1 MPDFSAA
8 IALLRKPIEDLYSSS
23 SGLIKE
29 KISILRTSAKM
40 KDLHKKLWESQRVKT
55 IWHTDRPLSLSTF
68 FYPVSISNEDGE
80 GRTRLTSL
88 DDLSNNH
95 SIIFGTVGQG
105 KSILMRYL
113 LGREIRS
120 GIRVPVFCELRNVEN
135 QSLFNYLSER
145 FSLLLGMKI
154 DIELMEYFAE
164 KGKISF
170 LLDGFDEIDTINIQK
185 TLAEIDDLS
194 YKFPLCRII
203 LSSRPDTECK
213 NLSNF
218 YAKKISPLENEDLS
232 GFYKKIT
239 KDEKFTSR
247 LVNAITASPV
257 KIRELVKTPLL
268 ATLLAISYQ
277 TAHKI
282 PLDFAE
288 FYDELFQ
295 ILLVRHD
302 GSKLGWRRPRK
313 TKLNDREIQQIFEA
327 FCFATRRRQTI
338 SLDREAAHQFAA
350 ESIKQCDVA
359 SDPQGFID
367 DVKNITCLLVDEA
380 KKVNFV
386 HASVQEFF
394 AARFIKTRTEP
405 VAEKFYAQLLS
416 GKWTNWSEEIH
427 FLRQIDTHRATKYFV
442 VPDIELTINDLI
454 TNGDKVTQEIID
466 EHLKLLFVKKRV
478 ILRDGA
484 SVENY
489 YIDIKLRV
497 NTYHYQLLNQRIY
510 SALFRQITPN
520 ENTWKFGFEQ
530 EPEKLSRT
538 YLEICKDKGPV
549 NYAKISELIT
559 IWTTQQIRE
568 KSLLLNTIKKNEI
581 PSSFIDL

>member
-23 SGLIKE
+23 SGLVKE
-29 KISILRTSAKM
+29 KISILRTASKM
-40 KDLHKKLWESQRVKT
+40 NGLHKKLWESQRVKT

-68 FYPVSISNEDGE
+68 FYPVSVSNEDNE
-80 GRTRLTSL
+80 GSTKLTSL
-88 DDLSNNH
+88 ENLENNH
-95 SIIFGTVGQG
+95 NIIFGTVGQG

-120 GIRVPVFCELRNVEN
+120 GVRVPVFCELRNVEEK
-135 QSLFNYLSER
+135 SLFSYLTER
-145 FSLLLGMKI
+145 FSLLLGIKT
-154 DIELMEYFAE
+154 DIELMTHFAE

-170 LLDGFDEIDTINIQK
+170 LLDGFDEIDTINVQK
-185 TLAEIDDLS
+185 TLVEIDDLS
-194 YKFPLCRII
+194 YKFPMCRIV

-218 YAKKISPLENEDLS
+218 YANRISPLENEDLF

-239 KDEKFTSR
+239 KDEEFTNR

-257 KIRELVKTPLL
+257 KIKELVKTPLL

-302 GSKLGWRRPRK
+302 GSKLGWRRQRK

-338 SLDREAAHQFAA
+338 TLDRENAYQFAI
-350 ESIKQCDVA
+350 ESIRECDVT
-359 SDPQGFID
+359 SDPQGFIE

-380 KKVNFV
+380 KKINFV

-394 AARFIKTRTEP
+394 AARYIKTRTEP
-405 VAEKFYAQLLS
+405 VAEKFYSQLLA
-416 GKWTNWSEEIH
+416 GKWANWMEEIQ
-427 FLRQIDTHRATKYFV
+427 FLRQIDTHRSTKYFIL
-442 VPDIELTINDLI
+442 PDIEKTIKDILFTSDKI
-454 TNGDKVTQEIID
+454 TKDTID
-466 EHLKLLFVKKRV
+466 NYLKTLLVKKR
-478 ILRDGA
+478 ITLRDGVSA
-484 SVENY
+484 ENY
-489 YIDIKLRV
+489 YIDKKQRV
-497 NTYHYQLLNQRIY
+497 NTYHYQIINTKIY
-510 SALFRQITPN
+510 SILFRQNFPG
-520 ENTWKFGFEQ
+520 ENNWRSGFQ
-530 EPEKLSRT
+530 QQPEKTTRS
-538 YLEICKDKGPV
+538 YFEICIDKGPAS
-549 NYAKISELIT
+549 YAKVSEVAA
-559 IWTTQQIRE
+559 IWITQQMRE
-568 KSLLLNTIKKNEI
+568 KLHMLNSIRKNES
-581 PSSFIDL
+581 PSQFIDL